1 MNVHSLLAAESV
13 QLVSFYKPLLLFV
26 VFLPWAWLVSS
37 KLEKDARY
45 FQLNHVMWNS
55 IHLSAGVLALA
66 AMLLIPVTFWLSWPI
81 GLIVLYTPIY
91 VYKQVRNKAV
101 PESQQFALTGEGISA
116 KLQSRKQSRASE
128 RALVQFT
135 DHKGRKRDVPLKND
149 DLFLVHLLAEDLVG
163 PALAAR
169 ATALR
174 LEVGSNGTV
183 VRQTVDGVKY
193 KRDAV
198 DAESALRLIDY
209 LKEMSGLNVEDRRR
223 RQTGNFAMQGAEG
236 EVKLSITTQGSSSAQ
251 ILTIEFDRAAK
262 LRKPFDG
269 LGLLPTQ
276 LDSLATFEAEHN
288 RHGII
293 LIGAPR
299 GNGLTTSA
307 YAFVAR
313 HDAYTSNIKTL
324 EHTVLAR
331 IDGVDH
337 VQFDASNPDID
348 YASNL
353 QSILRR
359 DPDVVLTDDIT
370 DRETAAVVA
379 EPGHK
384 GPLLYVPKRANSI
397 SEQIIAWVKLVGDL
411 KTATSALLAVTNQR
425 LLRTL
430 CANCRQAYQPSA
442 EQLQKMNLPA
452 KKVRQ
457 LYRAGGK
464 VEVKNKIESCPVCG
478 GTGYLG
484 QTGVFEVLI
493 VDDEARRY
501 LTAGDLK
508 GALSHARRNKMI
520 YLQEAALSKVIGGET
535 SIEEVIR
542 VTAPAQKNTSGSSS
556 RAPTPQVD
564 PAPAT

>member
-1 MNVHSLLAAESV
+1 MNAHSLLAAESV

-45 FQLNHVMWNS
+45 FHLNHVMWNS
-55 IHLSAGVLALA
+55 IYLSSGVAALA
-66 AMLLIPVTFWLSWPI
+66 ATLLIPLTFWITWPI
-81 GLIVLYTPIY
+81 GIVILYTPIY
-91 VYKQVRNKAV
+91 VYSQVRNKSV
-101 PESQQFALTGEGISA
+101 PETQQFSLTGEGISA
-116 KLQSRKQSRASE
+116 KLRSRKQSRASE

-135 DHKGRKRDVPLKND
+135 DHKGRRRDVPLKTD
-149 DLFLVHLLAEDLVG
+149 DLFLVHLLAEDLIG

-169 ATALR
+169 ATVIR
-174 LEVGSNGTV
+174 LEVGPNGAV
-183 VRQTVDGVKY
+183 ARQTVDGVKY

-198 DAESALRLIDY
+198 EAESALRLIDY
-209 LKEMSGLNVEDRRR
+209 VKEMAGLNVEDRRR
-223 RQTGNFAMQGAEG
+223 RQTGEFSMQGAEG
-236 EVKLSITTQGSSSAQ
+236 QVKLSITTQGSSSAQ
-251 ILTIEFDRAAK
+251 SLTIEFDRAVK
-262 LRKPFDG
+262 LSKPFDG
-269 LGLLPTQ
+269 LGLLTKQ
-276 LDSLATFEAEHN
+276 LDGLRTFEPEHD

-307 YAFVAR
+307 YAFIAR
-313 HDAYTSNIKTL
+313 HDAYTANIKTL
-324 EHTVLAR
+324 EYTILAR

-337 VQFDASNPDID
+337 VKFDSNNPDVD
-348 YASNL
+348 YSSNL

-359 DPDVVLTDDIT
+359 DPDIVLTAEIS
-370 DRETAAVVA
+370 DRETAAVIA
-379 EPGHK
+379 EPGLK
-384 GPLLYVPKRANSI
+384 GPLMYIPKRADSI
-397 SEQIIAWVKLVGDL
+397 SEQIVAWVKLVGDL
-411 KTATSALLAVTNQR
+411 KTATASLRAVTNQR

-430 CANCRQAYQPSA
+430 CTNCRQAYQPSA
-442 EQLQKMNLPA
+442 EQLQKMNLSA
-452 KKVRQ
+452 KKVSQ

-464 VEVKNKIESCPVCG
+464 VELKNKIESCPVCG

-493 VDDEARRY
+493 VDDETRRY
-501 LTAGDLK
+501 LAAGDLK

-520 YLQEAALSKVIGGET
+520 YLQEAALSKVISGET

-542 VTAPAQKNTSGSSS
+542 VTAPAKKNASGSSS